1 MISAFYRKR
10 CYCISVIKSK
20 RGESDLQFLDTA
32 YQLYI
37 FSVQQC
43 VKFPKRYT
51 FYVSQEISHTASEI
65 QRKVKCGNSI
75 FPSNAHEYQKRR
87 DYFIEAYADAQS
99 LISQINAAT
108 ELFQIS
114 GNVLSRWM
122 ELIYSELSLLKGV
135 MKRDKARYR
144 RLLNETDES
153 QDNTDELDK

>member
-1 MISAFYRKR
+1 M
-10 CYCISVIKSK
+10 
-20 RGESDLQFLDTA
+20 QFIDTA
-32 YQLYI
+32 YKLYI

-65 QRKVKCGNSI
+65 HRKVKCANSV
-75 FPSNAHEYQKRR
+75 FPSNAHEVQKRR

-114 GNVLSRWM
+114 GGVLTQWM
-122 ELIYSELSLLKGV
+122 ELVYSELTLLKGV
-135 MKRDKARYR
+135 MKKDKTRYKH
-144 RLLNETDES
+144 LIKKSDETEDKTDES
-153 QDNTDELDK
+153 DIN

>member
-1 MISAFYRKR
+1 M
-10 CYCISVIKSK
+10 
-20 RGESDLQFLDTA
+20 QFIDTA
-32 YQLYI
+32 YKLYI

-65 QRKVKCGNSI
+65 HRKVKCANSV
-75 FPSNAHEYQKRR
+75 FPSNAHEVQKRR

-114 GNVLSRWM
+114 GSVLTQWM
-122 ELIYSELSLLKGV
+122 ELVYSELTLIKGV
-135 MKRDKARYR
+135 MKKDKTRYKH
-144 RLLNETDES
+144 LSKKSEETDDKTDES
-153 QDNTDELDK
+153 DIN

>member
-1 MISAFYRKR
+1 M
-10 CYCISVIKSK
+10 
-20 RGESDLQFLDTA
+20 QFIDTA
-32 YQLYI
+32 YKLYI

-65 QRKVKCGNSI
+65 HRKVKCANSV
-75 FPSNAHEYQKRR
+75 FPSNAHEVQKRR

-114 GNVLSRWM
+114 GSVLTQWM
-122 ELIYSELSLLKGV
+122 ELVYSELTLIKGV
-135 MKRDKARYR
+135 MKKDKTRYKH
-144 RLLNETDES
+144 LWKKSEETDDKTDES
-153 QDNTDELDK
+153 DIN

>member
-1 MISAFYRKR
+1 M
-10 CYCISVIKSK
+10 
-20 RGESDLQFLDTA
+20 QFIDTA
-32 YQLYI
+32 YKLYI

-65 QRKVKCGNSI
+65 HRKVKCANSV
-75 FPSNAHEYQKRR
+75 FPSNVHEVQKRR

-114 GNVLSRWM
+114 GSVLTQWM
-122 ELIYSELSLLKGV
+122 ELVYSELTLIKGV
-135 MKRDKARYR
+135 MKKDKPRYKH
-144 RLLNETDES
+144 LLKPSEETDDKTDES
-153 QDNTDELDK
+153 DINE

>member
-1 MISAFYRKR
+1 M
-10 CYCISVIKSK
+10 
-20 RGESDLQFLDTA
+20 QFIDTA
-32 YQLYI
+32 YKLYI

-65 QRKVKCGNSI
+65 HRKVKCANSV
-75 FPSNAHEYQKRR
+75 FPSNVHEVQKRR

-114 GNVLSRWM
+114 GSVLTQWM
-122 ELIYSELSLLKGV
+122 ELVYSELTLIKGIMKKDKTRYKHLLK
-135 MKRDKARYR
+135 KSEETDDK
-144 RLLNETDES
+144 TDES
-153 QDNTDELDK
+153 EINE

>member
-1 MISAFYRKR
+1 M
-10 CYCISVIKSK
+10 
-20 RGESDLQFLDTA
+20 QFIDTA
-32 YQLYI
+32 YKLYI

-65 QRKVKCGNSI
+65 HRKVKCANSV
-75 FPSNAHEYQKRR
+75 FPSNAHEVQKRR

-114 GNVLSRWM
+114 GGVLTQWM
-122 ELIYSELSLLKGV
+122 ELVYSELTLIKGV
-135 MKRDKARYR
+135 MKKDKTRYKH
-144 RLLNETDES
+144 LLKKSEETD
-153 QDNTDELDK
+153 DRTDKLDIN